1 MTEKRDEEMTDLRE
15 LITTIERMAMMIKDE
30 YILDVVSY
38 LRRISEKCG
47 CSIQR
52 ADPDA
57 CIFIL
62 RCKNTETRI
71 FICSSKIHCVNNS
84 EMLWFGLSNTAL
96 NFLRDSDRSFVIFID
111 RDENRRVIVPFKEI
125 ESEMRSRGSL
135 KKKTSH
141 YEIRLIRISGTYK
154 TEKSKKYLGEFVENF
169 EQLFP
174 KNLERREA
182 HQ

>member
-1 MTEKRDEEMTDLRE
+1 MTEKRDEERTDLRE
-15 LITTIERMAMMIKDE
+15 LITTLKRMALMIKDE

-38 LRRISEKCG
+38 LRRISKKCG
-47 CSIQR
+47 CSMQR
-52 ADPDA
+52 ADPNA
-57 CIFIL
+57 YIFIL

-141 YEIRLIRISGTYK
+141 YEIRLIRISGILQNRK
-154 TEKSKKYLGEFVENF
+154 
-169 EQLFP
+169 EQKIL
-174 KNLERREA
+174 RRICA
-182 HQ
+182 KF

>member
-1 MTEKRDEEMTDLRE
+1 
-15 LITTIERMAMMIKDE
+15 
-30 YILDVVSY
+30 
-38 LRRISEKCG
+38 
-47 CSIQR
+47 
-52 ADPDA
+52 
-57 CIFIL
+57 
-62 RCKNTETRI
+62 
-71 FICSSKIHCVNNS
+71 
-84 EMLWFGLSNTAL
+84 MLWFGLSNTAL
-96 NFLRDSDRSFVIFID
+96 NFLKNSDRSFVIFID

-125 ESEMRSRGSL
+125 ESEMRPRGSL

-174 KNLERREA
+174 KNLERSEA